1 MNLYHKLR
9 WNDMLVMDADIMDA
23 ITIALVLLGS
33 GCIGFLFAPLGLGG
47 GLLFAPLLHYGL
59 GWDIDGALLIV
70 SLGLSA
76 TVAWGS
82 GLRHRKEGLVSD
94 VLFKQSLVGALPGAI
109 LGVIIVAF
117 LSGSFNLIFKS
128 LSLVFISWAIVKTL
142 SSKNNQTNGQREPE
156 LISLRGG
163 VAAGGLLSS
172 VLAIGAGAIYV
183 PVLRAYGG
191 LESRRAIGTSLH
203 IMMVV
208 LPISILTHFVALDS
222 RQLDV
227 LSSNLILILS
237 LPIVVL
243 IAANLGARFGIAK
256 VSEQHIM
263 RLFVAVLCIIGI
275 RYIIDLSSK
284 LL

>member
-1 MNLYHKLR
+1 MLR
-9 WNDMLVMDADIMDA
+9 SHGRRMDVV
-23 ITIALVLLGS
+23 TVALVLLGS
-33 GCIGFLFAPLGLGG
+33 GFIGFLFAPLGLGG

-82 GLRHRKEGLVSD
+82 GLRHRKEGHVSD
-94 VLFKQSLVGALPGAI
+94 ERFKQSLVGALPGAI
-109 LGVIIVAF
+109 IGVIIVASV
-117 LSGSFNLIFKS
+117 SGSFDVIFKS
-128 LSLVFISWAIVKTL
+128 LSLVFVTWAIIKTL
-142 SSKNNQTNGQREPE
+142 RSKPSQTASEKEPNMFP
-156 LISLRGG
+156 LRAG
-163 VAAGGLLSS
+163 VASGGLLSS

-208 LPISILTHFVALDS
+208 LPLSVMTHFVALDS
-222 RQLDV
+222 TQRDV
-227 LSSNLILILS
+227 LASHLLLIFT
-237 LPIVVL
+237 LPMVVIV
-243 IAANLGARFGIAK
+243 AANLGARFGIAK
-256 VSEQHIM
+256 ISEQRIM
-263 RLFVAVLCIIGI
+263 HLFVAVLFVIGV
-275 RYIIDLSSK
+275 RYVLDLTSK